1 MKNHKVEKGCI
12 LAALLFVLLWIG
24 GSFPVNAKE
33 TGRGRVLF
41 ISSYSYAWETIPQQ
55 IEGIRKSLGDDVT
68 IDYKFMDTKNVDT
81 AENVHLFYK
90 SLSYYLS
97 QVPVYDVVIV
107 GDDAA
112 YNFVLVYRKIFGNTP
127 IVFEGVNN
135 VSKALAMD
143 YNPNVTGII
152 ENQTYGNT
160 IALAQKIYPEA
171 AHIVAIVDNTVTGL
185 SARKEFY
192 SYKDEFPDLEF
203 SDINASEFSQKDLIK
218 SVESFDE
225 STILLYILCSN
236 DKDGN
241 VYASAESVQ
250 MLSSRAHIPM
260 FSGIS
265 IGMGKGLLGGEIVS
279 HEEMGEIAGEMAL
292 KILNGEPCE
301 NMDVITD
308 SPMTYCFDETVMKR
322 FGISRSML
330 PDDAKII
337 NHEETFMEQ
346 YGKVIRITSVI
357 GGIMV
362 LFIIWLVRDNMH
374 KRKVNDTISSLNKK
388 LNFIARYDAL
398 TSLLNRRVFM
408 EDLQYRIRE
417 KEPFGLIMFDMDNFK
432 RINDVYGHN
441 EGDAVLKEMA
451 ARAGAL
457 VDDVFEVYR
466 LAGDEFVAIV
476 QSGQA
481 EVIDSYAM
489 KILDTFKIPY
499 QIAGG
504 EQYLASSIGIAMY
517 PKDGKN
523 STEVIAAADHAMYEV
538 KKNGKKKAAQA
549 VVKKN
554 GDMKELVVDGR
565 KAFVTTMHNS
575 GEGAEDHV
583 AVFQRIGKG
592 RIMKQPGSHSRAS
605 GKRLE
610 KLRKNDHRAAIKEL
624 FGPSASKMSEVM
636 FLEMYGDVGRVLLN
650 EMQKAISQGG
660 KK

>member
-1 MKNHKVEKGCI
+1 MKVMLHKNRGTHMKNHKVEKGCI
-12 LAALLFVLLWIG
+12 LAVILFVLLCIG

-55 IEGIRKSLGDDVT
+55 IEGIKKSLGDDVT
-68 IDYKFMDTKNVDT
+68 IDYKFMDTKNVDM

-97 QVPVYDVVIV
+97 QVPAYDVVIV

-160 IALAQKIYPEA
+160 IALAKKIYPEA

-388 LNFIARYDAL
+388 LNFMARYDAL
-398 TSLLNRRVFM
+398 TALLNRRVFM

-457 VDDVFEVYR
+457 VDDIFEVYR

-499 QIAGG
+499 RIAGG
-504 EQYLASSIGIAMY
+504 EQYLASSIGIAVY

-523 STEVIAAADHAMYEV
+523 STEVIAAADHAMYKV
-538 KKNGKKKAAQA
+538 KKNGK
-549 VVKKN
+549 N
-554 GDMKELVVDGR
+554 
-565 KAFVTTMHNS
+565 
-575 GEGAEDHV
+575 
-583 AVFQRIGKG
+583 
-592 RIMKQPGSHSRAS
+592 SRAFYDA
-605 GKRLE
+605 GME
-610 KLRKNDHRAAIKEL
+610 KE
-624 FGPSASKMSEVM
+624 P
-636 FLEMYGDVGRVLLN
+636 
-650 EMQKAISQGG
+650 
-660 KK
+660 

>member
-1 MKNHKVEKGCI
+1 MKVMLHKNRGTHMKNHKVEKGCI
-12 LAALLFVLLWIG
+12 LAVILFVLLCIG

-55 IEGIRKSLGDDVT
+55 IEGIKKSLGDDVT

-97 QVPVYDVVIV
+97 QVPAYDVVIV

-160 IALAQKIYPEA
+160 IALAKKIYPEA

-457 VDDVFEVYR
+457 VDDIFEVYR

-476 QSGQA
+476 QSGHA

-499 QIAGG
+499 RIAGG
-504 EQYLASSIGIAMY
+504 EQYLASSIGIAVY

-523 STEVIAAADHAMYEV
+523 STEVIAAADHAMYKV
-538 KKNGKKKAAQA
+538 KKNGK
-549 VVKKN
+549 N
-554 GDMKELVVDGR
+554 
-565 KAFVTTMHNS
+565 
-575 GEGAEDHV
+575 
-583 AVFQRIGKG
+583 
-592 RIMKQPGSHSRAS
+592 SRAFYDA
-605 GKRLE
+605 GME
-610 KLRKNDHRAAIKEL
+610 KE
-624 FGPSASKMSEVM
+624 P
-636 FLEMYGDVGRVLLN
+636 
-650 EMQKAISQGG
+650 
-660 KK
+660 

>member
-1 MKNHKVEKGCI
+1 MKVMLHKNRGTHMKNHKVEKGCI
-12 LAALLFVLLWIG
+12 LAVILFVLLCIG

-55 IEGIRKSLGDDVT
+55 IEGIKKSLGDDVT

-97 QVPVYDVVIV
+97 QVPAYDVVIV

-457 VDDVFEVYR
+457 VDDIFEVYR

-504 EQYLASSIGIAMY
+504 EQYLASSIGIAVY

-523 STEVIAAADHAMYEV
+523 STEVIAAADHAMYKV
-538 KKNGKKKAAQA
+538 KKNGK
-549 VVKKN
+549 N
-554 GDMKELVVDGR
+554 
-565 KAFVTTMHNS
+565 
-575 GEGAEDHV
+575 
-583 AVFQRIGKG
+583 
-592 RIMKQPGSHSRAS
+592 SRAFYDADMEEQS
-605 GKRLE
+605 
-610 KLRKNDHRAAIKEL
+610 
-624 FGPSASKMSEVM
+624 
-636 FLEMYGDVGRVLLN
+636 
-650 EMQKAISQGG
+650 
-660 KK
+660 

>member
-1 MKNHKVEKGCI
+1 MKVMLHKNRGTHMKNHKVEKGCI
-12 LAALLFVLLWIG
+12 LAVILFVLLCIG

-55 IEGIRKSLGDDVT
+55 IEGIKKSLGDDVT

-97 QVPVYDVVIV
+97 QVPAYDVVIV

-160 IALAQKIYPEA
+160 IALAKKIYPEA
-171 AHIVAIVDNTVTGL
+171 THIVAIVDNTVTGL

-388 LNFIARYDAL
+388 LNFMARYDAL
-398 TSLLNRRVFM
+398 TALLNRRVFM

-432 RINDVYGHN
+432 RVNDVYGHN

-457 VDDVFEVYR
+457 VDDIFEVYR

-538 KKNGKKKAAQA
+538 KKNGK
-549 VVKKN
+549 N
-554 GDMKELVVDGR
+554 
-565 KAFVTTMHNS
+565 
-575 GEGAEDHV
+575 
-583 AVFQRIGKG
+583 
-592 RIMKQPGSHSRAS
+592 SRA
-605 GKRLE
+605 
-610 KLRKNDHRAAIKEL
+610 
-624 FGPSASKMSEVM
+624 F
-636 FLEMYGDVGRVLLN
+636 YDVDM
-650 EMQKAISQGG
+650 EEQS
-660 KK
+660 

>member
-1 MKNHKVEKGCI
+1 MKVMLHKNRGTHMKNHKVEKGCI
-12 LAALLFVLLWIG
+12 LAVILFVLLCIG

-55 IEGIRKSLGDDVT
+55 IEGIKKSLGDDVT

-97 QVPVYDVVIV
+97 QVPAYDVVIV

-538 KKNGKKKAAQA
+538 KKNGK
-549 VVKKN
+549 N
-554 GDMKELVVDGR
+554 
-565 KAFVTTMHNS
+565 
-575 GEGAEDHV
+575 
-583 AVFQRIGKG
+583 
-592 RIMKQPGSHSRAS
+592 SRAFYDA
-605 GKRLE
+605 GME
-610 KLRKNDHRAAIKEL
+610 KE
-624 FGPSASKMSEVM
+624 P
-636 FLEMYGDVGRVLLN
+636 
-650 EMQKAISQGG
+650 
-660 KK
+660 

>member
-1 MKNHKVEKGCI
+1 MKVMLHKNRGTHMKNHKVEKGCI
-12 LAALLFVLLWIG
+12 LAVILFVLLCIG

-55 IEGIRKSLGDDVT
+55 IEGIKKSLGDDVT

-97 QVPVYDVVIV
+97 QVPAYDVVIV

-160 IALAQKIYPEA
+160 IALAKKIYPEA

-330 PDDAKII
+330 PDDAKFI

-538 KKNGKKKAAQA
+538 KKNGK
-549 VVKKN
+549 N
-554 GDMKELVVDGR
+554 
-565 KAFVTTMHNS
+565 
-575 GEGAEDHV
+575 
-583 AVFQRIGKG
+583 
-592 RIMKQPGSHSRAS
+592 SRAFYDA
-605 GKRLE
+605 GME
-610 KLRKNDHRAAIKEL
+610 KE
-624 FGPSASKMSEVM
+624 P
-636 FLEMYGDVGRVLLN
+636 
-650 EMQKAISQGG
+650 
-660 KK
+660 

>member
-1 MKNHKVEKGCI
+1 MKVMLHKNRGTHMKNHKVEKGCI
-12 LAALLFVLLWIG
+12 LAVILFVLLWIG

-55 IEGIRKSLGDDVT
+55 IEGIKKSLGDDVT

-97 QVPVYDVVIV
+97 QVPAYDVVIV

-160 IALAQKIYPEA
+160 IALAKKIYPEA

-388 LNFIARYDAL
+388 LNFMARYDAL

-457 VDDVFEVYR
+457 VDDIFEVYR

-499 QIAGG
+499 RIAGG
-504 EQYLASSIGIAMY
+504 EQYLASSIGIAVY

-523 STEVIAAADHAMYEV
+523 STEVIAAADHAMYKV
-538 KKNGKKKAAQA
+538 KKNGK
-549 VVKKN
+549 N
-554 GDMKELVVDGR
+554 
-565 KAFVTTMHNS
+565 
-575 GEGAEDHV
+575 
-583 AVFQRIGKG
+583 
-592 RIMKQPGSHSRAS
+592 SRAFYDA
-605 GKRLE
+605 GME
-610 KLRKNDHRAAIKEL
+610 KE
-624 FGPSASKMSEVM
+624 P
-636 FLEMYGDVGRVLLN
+636 
-650 EMQKAISQGG
+650 
-660 KK
+660 

>member
-1 MKNHKVEKGCI
+1 MKVMLHKNRGTHMKNHKVEKGCI
-12 LAALLFVLLWIG
+12 LAVILFVLLCIG

-97 QVPVYDVVIV
+97 QVPAYDVVIV

-160 IALAQKIYPEA
+160 IALAKKIYPEA

-388 LNFIARYDAL
+388 LNFMARYDAL

-499 QIAGG
+499 QIASE

-538 KKNGKKKAAQA
+538 KKNGK
-549 VVKKN
+549 N
-554 GDMKELVVDGR
+554 
-565 KAFVTTMHNS
+565 
-575 GEGAEDHV
+575 
-583 AVFQRIGKG
+583 
-592 RIMKQPGSHSRAS
+592 SRAFYDADMEEQS
-605 GKRLE
+605 
-610 KLRKNDHRAAIKEL
+610 
-624 FGPSASKMSEVM
+624 
-636 FLEMYGDVGRVLLN
+636 
-650 EMQKAISQGG
+650 
-660 KK
+660 

>member
-1 MKNHKVEKGCI
+1 MKVMLHKNRGTHMKNHKVEKGCI
-12 LAALLFVLLWIG
+12 LAVILFVLLCIG

-97 QVPVYDVVIV
+97 QVPAYDVVIV

-160 IALAQKIYPEA
+160 IALAKKIYPEA

-504 EQYLASSIGIAMY
+504 EQYFASSIGIAMY

-538 KKNGKKKAAQA
+538 KKNGK
-549 VVKKN
+549 N
-554 GDMKELVVDGR
+554 
-565 KAFVTTMHNS
+565 
-575 GEGAEDHV
+575 
-583 AVFQRIGKG
+583 
-592 RIMKQPGSHSRAS
+592 SRAFYDA
-605 GKRLE
+605 GME
-610 KLRKNDHRAAIKEL
+610 KE
-624 FGPSASKMSEVM
+624 P
-636 FLEMYGDVGRVLLN
+636 
-650 EMQKAISQGG
+650 
-660 KK
+660 

>member
-1 MKNHKVEKGCI
+1 MKVMLHKNRGTHMKNHKVEKGCI
-12 LAALLFVLLWIG
+12 LAVILFVLLCIG

-55 IEGIRKSLGDDVT
+55 IEGIKKSLGDDVT

-97 QVPVYDVVIV
+97 QVPAYDVVIV

-160 IALAQKIYPEA
+160 IALAKKIYPEA

-388 LNFIARYDAL
+388 LNFMARYDAL
-398 TSLLNRRVFM
+398 TALLNRRVFM

-432 RINDVYGHN
+432 RVNDVYGHN

-457 VDDVFEVYR
+457 VDDIFEVYR

-538 KKNGKKKAAQA
+538 KKNGK
-549 VVKKN
+549 N
-554 GDMKELVVDGR
+554 
-565 KAFVTTMHNS
+565 
-575 GEGAEDHV
+575 
-583 AVFQRIGKG
+583 
-592 RIMKQPGSHSRAS
+592 SRAFYDADMEEQS
-605 GKRLE
+605 
-610 KLRKNDHRAAIKEL
+610 
-624 FGPSASKMSEVM
+624 
-636 FLEMYGDVGRVLLN
+636 
-650 EMQKAISQGG
+650 
-660 KK
+660 

>member
-1 MKNHKVEKGCI
+1 MKVMLHKNRGTHMKNHKVEKGCI
-12 LAALLFVLLWIG
+12 LAVILFVLLCIG

-55 IEGIRKSLGDDVT
+55 IDGIRKSLGDDVT

-97 QVPVYDVVIV
+97 QVPAYDVVIV

-499 QIAGG
+499 RIAGG
-504 EQYLASSIGIAMY
+504 EQYLALSIGIAVY

-523 STEVIAAADHAMYEV
+523 STEVIAAADHAMYKV
-538 KKNGKKKAAQA
+538 KKNGK
-549 VVKKN
+549 N
-554 GDMKELVVDGR
+554 
-565 KAFVTTMHNS
+565 
-575 GEGAEDHV
+575 
-583 AVFQRIGKG
+583 
-592 RIMKQPGSHSRAS
+592 SRAFYDADMEEQS
-605 GKRLE
+605 
-610 KLRKNDHRAAIKEL
+610 
-624 FGPSASKMSEVM
+624 
-636 FLEMYGDVGRVLLN
+636 
-650 EMQKAISQGG
+650 
-660 KK
+660 

>member
-1 MKNHKVEKGCI
+1 MKVMLHKNRGTHMKNHKVEKGCI
-12 LAALLFVLLWIG
+12 LAVILFVLLCIG

-55 IEGIRKSLGDDVT
+55 IDGIRKSLGDDVT

-97 QVPVYDVVIV
+97 QVPAYDVVIV

-160 IALAQKIYPEA
+160 IALAKKIYPEA

-388 LNFIARYDAL
+388 LNFMARYDAL
-398 TSLLNRRVFM
+398 TALLNRRVFM

-457 VDDVFEVYR
+457 VDDIFEVYR

-538 KKNGKKKAAQA
+538 KKNGK
-549 VVKKN
+549 N
-554 GDMKELVVDGR
+554 
-565 KAFVTTMHNS
+565 
-575 GEGAEDHV
+575 
-583 AVFQRIGKG
+583 
-592 RIMKQPGSHSRAS
+592 SRAFYDA
-605 GKRLE
+605 GME
-610 KLRKNDHRAAIKEL
+610 KE
-624 FGPSASKMSEVM
+624 P
-636 FLEMYGDVGRVLLN
+636 
-650 EMQKAISQGG
+650 
-660 KK
+660 

>member
-1 MKNHKVEKGCI
+1 MKVMLHKNRGTHMKNHKVEKGCI
-12 LAALLFVLLWIG
+12 LAVILFVLLCIG

-55 IEGIRKSLGDDVT
+55 IEGIKKSLGDDVT

-97 QVPVYDVVIV
+97 QVPAYDVIIV

-160 IALAQKIYPEA
+160 IALAKKIYPEA

-538 KKNGKKKAAQA
+538 KKNGK
-549 VVKKN
+549 N
-554 GDMKELVVDGR
+554 
-565 KAFVTTMHNS
+565 
-575 GEGAEDHV
+575 
-583 AVFQRIGKG
+583 
-592 RIMKQPGSHSRAS
+592 SRAFYDA
-605 GKRLE
+605 GME
-610 KLRKNDHRAAIKEL
+610 KE
-624 FGPSASKMSEVM
+624 P
-636 FLEMYGDVGRVLLN
+636 
-650 EMQKAISQGG
+650 
-660 KK
+660 

>member
-1 MKNHKVEKGCI
+1 MKVMLHKNRGTHMKNHKVEKGCI
-12 LAALLFVLLWIG
+12 LAVILFVLLCIG

-55 IEGIRKSLGDDVT
+55 IEGIKKSLGDDVT

-97 QVPVYDVVIV
+97 QVPAYDVIIV

-160 IALAQKIYPEA
+160 IALAKKIYPEA

-388 LNFIARYDAL
+388 LNFMARYDAL
-398 TSLLNRRVFM
+398 TALLNRRVFM

-432 RINDVYGHN
+432 RVNDVYGHN

-457 VDDVFEVYR
+457 VDDIFEVYR

-499 QIAGG
+499 RIAGG
-504 EQYLASSIGIAMY
+504 EQYLASSIGIAVY

-523 STEVIAAADHAMYEV
+523 STEVIAAADHAMYKV
-538 KKNGKKKAAQA
+538 KKNGK
-549 VVKKN
+549 N
-554 GDMKELVVDGR
+554 
-565 KAFVTTMHNS
+565 
-575 GEGAEDHV
+575 
-583 AVFQRIGKG
+583 
-592 RIMKQPGSHSRAS
+592 SRAFYDADMEEQS
-605 GKRLE
+605 
-610 KLRKNDHRAAIKEL
+610 
-624 FGPSASKMSEVM
+624 
-636 FLEMYGDVGRVLLN
+636 
-650 EMQKAISQGG
+650 
-660 KK
+660 

>member
-1 MKNHKVEKGCI
+1 MKVMLHKNRGTHMKNHKVEKGCI
-12 LAALLFVLLWIG
+12 LAVILFVLLWIG

-55 IEGIRKSLGDDVT
+55 IEGIKKSLGDDVT

-97 QVPVYDVVIV
+97 QVPAYDVIIV

-160 IALAQKIYPEA
+160 IALAKKIYPEA

-388 LNFIARYDAL
+388 LNFMARYDAL
-398 TSLLNRRVFM
+398 TALLNRRVFM

-457 VDDVFEVYR
+457 VDDIFEVYR

-538 KKNGKKKAAQA
+538 KKNGK
-549 VVKKN
+549 N
-554 GDMKELVVDGR
+554 
-565 KAFVTTMHNS
+565 
-575 GEGAEDHV
+575 
-583 AVFQRIGKG
+583 
-592 RIMKQPGSHSRAS
+592 SRAFYDA
-605 GKRLE
+605 GME
-610 KLRKNDHRAAIKEL
+610 KE
-624 FGPSASKMSEVM
+624 P
-636 FLEMYGDVGRVLLN
+636 
-650 EMQKAISQGG
+650 
-660 KK
+660 

>member
-1 MKNHKVEKGCI
+1 MKVMLHKNRGTHMKNHKVEKGCI
-12 LAALLFVLLWIG
+12 LAVILFVLLCIG

-97 QVPVYDVVIV
+97 QVPAYDVVIV

-160 IALAQKIYPEA
+160 IALAKKIYPEA

-388 LNFIARYDAL
+388 LNFMARYDAL
-398 TSLLNRRVFM
+398 TALLNRRVFM

-504 EQYLASSIGIAMY
+504 EQYLASSIGIAVY

-523 STEVIAAADHAMYEV
+523 STEVIAAADHAMYKV
-538 KKNGKKKAAQA
+538 KKNGK
-549 VVKKN
+549 N
-554 GDMKELVVDGR
+554 
-565 KAFVTTMHNS
+565 
-575 GEGAEDHV
+575 
-583 AVFQRIGKG
+583 
-592 RIMKQPGSHSRAS
+592 SRAFYDADMEEQS
-605 GKRLE
+605 
-610 KLRKNDHRAAIKEL
+610 
-624 FGPSASKMSEVM
+624 
-636 FLEMYGDVGRVLLN
+636 
-650 EMQKAISQGG
+650 
-660 KK
+660 

>member
-1 MKNHKVEKGCI
+1 MKVMLHKNRGTHMKNHKVEKGCI
-12 LAALLFVLLWIG
+12 LAVILFVLLCIG

-55 IEGIRKSLGDDVT
+55 IEGIKKSLGDDVT

-97 QVPVYDVVIV
+97 QVPAYDVIIV

-160 IALAQKIYPEA
+160 IALAKKIYPEA

-322 FGISRSML
+322 FGILRSML

-388 LNFIARYDAL
+388 LNFMARYDAL
-398 TSLLNRRVFM
+398 TALLNRRVFM

-457 VDDVFEVYR
+457 VDDIFEVYR

-499 QIAGG
+499 RIAGG
-504 EQYLASSIGIAMY
+504 EQYLASSIGIAVY

-523 STEVIAAADHAMYEV
+523 STEVIAAADHAMYKV
-538 KKNGKKKAAQA
+538 KKNGK
-549 VVKKN
+549 N
-554 GDMKELVVDGR
+554 
-565 KAFVTTMHNS
+565 
-575 GEGAEDHV
+575 
-583 AVFQRIGKG
+583 
-592 RIMKQPGSHSRAS
+592 SRAFYDA
-605 GKRLE
+605 GME
-610 KLRKNDHRAAIKEL
+610 KE
-624 FGPSASKMSEVM
+624 P
-636 FLEMYGDVGRVLLN
+636 
-650 EMQKAISQGG
+650 
-660 KK
+660 

>member
-1 MKNHKVEKGCI
+1 MKVMLHKNRGTHMKNHKVEKGCI

-55 IEGIRKSLGDDVT
+55 IEGIKKSLGDDVT

-97 QVPVYDVVIV
+97 QVPAYDVIIV

-160 IALAQKIYPEA
+160 IALAKKIYPEA

-322 FGISRSML
+322 FGILRSML

-388 LNFIARYDAL
+388 LNFMARYDAL
-398 TSLLNRRVFM
+398 TALLNRRVFM

-457 VDDVFEVYR
+457 VDDIFEVYR

-499 QIAGG
+499 RIAGG
-504 EQYLASSIGIAMY
+504 EQYLASSIGIAVY

-523 STEVIAAADHAMYEV
+523 STEVIAAADHAMYKV
-538 KKNGKKKAAQA
+538 KKNGK
-549 VVKKN
+549 N
-554 GDMKELVVDGR
+554 
-565 KAFVTTMHNS
+565 
-575 GEGAEDHV
+575 
-583 AVFQRIGKG
+583 
-592 RIMKQPGSHSRAS
+592 SRAFYDA
-605 GKRLE
+605 GME
-610 KLRKNDHRAAIKEL
+610 KE
-624 FGPSASKMSEVM
+624 P
-636 FLEMYGDVGRVLLN
+636 
-650 EMQKAISQGG
+650 
-660 KK
+660 

>member
-55 IEGIRKSLGDDVT
+55 IDGIRKSLGDDVT

-97 QVPVYDVVIV
+97 QVPAYDVVIV

-160 IALAQKIYPEA
+160 IGLAKKIYPEA

-279 HEEMGEIAGEMAL
+279 HEEMGEIAGEMRVTEL
-292 KILNGEPCE
+292 KRRHTGSTIRWLPDLE
-301 NMDVITD
+301 VFTD
-308 SPMTYCFDETVMKR
+308 IDIPLDYYQDVMKR
-322 FGISRSML
+322 QAVVNAGVTFRLRSEVSPGRFETQDFLYENGI
-330 PDDAKII
+330 
-337 NHEETFMEQ
+337 
-346 YGKVIRITSVI
+346 
-357 GGIMV
+357 
-362 LFIIWLVRDNMH
+362 RDY
-374 KRKVNDTISSLNKK
+374 L
-388 LNFIARYDAL
+388 A
-398 TSLLNRRVFM
+398 
-408 EDLQYRIRE
+408 E
-417 KEPFGLIMFDMDNFK
+417 
-432 RINDVYGHN
+432 
-441 EGDAVLKEMA
+441 
-451 ARAGAL
+451 
-457 VDDVFEVYR
+457 
-466 LAGDEFVAIV
+466 LAGDDPITRPVCWEAERQGRDRADKPEYKVKLNIAWCFSNRVHLMEHYHNSSFLEHGGSPDKATRLAFVAALDKYLRENNKYTKGESKITFPDV
-476 QSGQA
+476 QECLLLVSSNFSTQTSYENQTKKAITNKFIQDAMSEFLRQQLQVYFIENHDDA
-481 EVIDSYAM
+481 ERM
-489 KILDTFKIPY
+489 
-499 QIAGG
+499 
-504 EQYLASSIGIAMY
+504 
-517 PKDGKN
+517 
-523 STEVIAAADHAMYEV
+523 AAQVLINKRSRETAERTRLGA
-538 KKNGKKKAAQA
+538 KKKLSEKIDIANRVQ
-549 VVKKN
+549 KF
-554 GDMKELVVDGR
+554 VDCR
-565 KAFVTTMHNS
+565 T
-575 GEGAEDHV
+575 
-583 AVFQRIGKG
+583 
-592 RIMKQPGSHSRAS
+592 
-605 GKRLE
+605 
-610 KLRKNDHRAAIKEL
+610 
-624 FGPSASKMSEVM
+624 
-636 FLEMYGDVGRVLLN
+636 
-650 EMQKAISQGG
+650 
-660 KK
+660 

>member
-1 MKNHKVEKGCI
+1 MKVMLHKNRGTHMKNHKVEKGCI
-12 LAALLFVLLWIG
+12 LAVILFVLLCIG

-55 IEGIRKSLGDDVT
+55 IEGIKKSLGDDVT

-97 QVPVYDVVIV
+97 QVPAYDVVIV

-160 IALAQKIYPEA
+160 IALAKKIYPEA

-388 LNFIARYDAL
+388 LNFMARYDAL
-398 TSLLNRRVFM
+398 TALLNRRVFM

-504 EQYLASSIGIAMY
+504 EQYFASSIGIAMY

-538 KKNGKKKAAQA
+538 KKNGK
-549 VVKKN
+549 N
-554 GDMKELVVDGR
+554 
-565 KAFVTTMHNS
+565 
-575 GEGAEDHV
+575 
-583 AVFQRIGKG
+583 
-592 RIMKQPGSHSRAS
+592 SRAFYDA
-605 GKRLE
+605 GME
-610 KLRKNDHRAAIKEL
+610 KE
-624 FGPSASKMSEVM
+624 P
-636 FLEMYGDVGRVLLN
+636 
-650 EMQKAISQGG
+650 
-660 KK
+660 

>member
-1 MKNHKVEKGCI
+1 MKVMLHKNRGTHMKNHKVEKGCI
-12 LAALLFVLLWIG
+12 LAVILFVLLCIG

-97 QVPVYDVVIV
+97 QVPAYDVIIV

-160 IALAQKIYPEA
+160 IALAKKIYPEA

-499 QIAGG
+499 RIAGG
-504 EQYLASSIGIAMY
+504 EQYLASSIGIAVY

-523 STEVIAAADHAMYEV
+523 STEVIAAADHAMYKV
-538 KKNGKKKAAQA
+538 KKNGK
-549 VVKKN
+549 N
-554 GDMKELVVDGR
+554 
-565 KAFVTTMHNS
+565 
-575 GEGAEDHV
+575 
-583 AVFQRIGKG
+583 
-592 RIMKQPGSHSRAS
+592 SRAFYDA
-605 GKRLE
+605 GME
-610 KLRKNDHRAAIKEL
+610 KE
-624 FGPSASKMSEVM
+624 P
-636 FLEMYGDVGRVLLN
+636 
-650 EMQKAISQGG
+650 
-660 KK
+660 

>member
-1 MKNHKVEKGCI
+1 MKVMLHKNRGTHMKNHKVEKGCI
-12 LAALLFVLLWIG
+12 LAVILFVLLCIE

-55 IEGIRKSLGDDVT
+55 IEGIKKSLGDDVT

-97 QVPVYDVVIV
+97 QVPAYDVIIV

-160 IALAQKIYPEA
+160 IALAKKIYPEA

-388 LNFIARYDAL
+388 LNFMARYDAL
-398 TSLLNRRVFM
+398 TALLNRRVFM

-432 RINDVYGHN
+432 RVNDVYGHN

-457 VDDVFEVYR
+457 VDDIFEVYR

-538 KKNGKKKAAQA
+538 KKNGK
-549 VVKKN
+549 N
-554 GDMKELVVDGR
+554 
-565 KAFVTTMHNS
+565 
-575 GEGAEDHV
+575 
-583 AVFQRIGKG
+583 
-592 RIMKQPGSHSRAS
+592 SRA
-605 GKRLE
+605 
-610 KLRKNDHRAAIKEL
+610 
-624 FGPSASKMSEVM
+624 F
-636 FLEMYGDVGRVLLN
+636 YDVDM
-650 EMQKAISQGG
+650 EEQS
-660 KK
+660 

>member
-1 MKNHKVEKGCI
+1 MKVMLHKNRGTHMKNHKVEKGCI
-12 LAALLFVLLWIG
+12 LAVILFVLLCIG

-55 IEGIRKSLGDDVT
+55 IEGIKKSLGDDVT
-68 IDYKFMDTKNVDT
+68 IDYKFMDTQNVDT

-97 QVPVYDVVIV
+97 QVPAYDVVIV

-538 KKNGKKKAAQA
+538 KKNGK
-549 VVKKN
+549 N
-554 GDMKELVVDGR
+554 
-565 KAFVTTMHNS
+565 
-575 GEGAEDHV
+575 
-583 AVFQRIGKG
+583 
-592 RIMKQPGSHSRAS
+592 SRAFYDA
-605 GKRLE
+605 GME
-610 KLRKNDHRAAIKEL
+610 KE
-624 FGPSASKMSEVM
+624 P
-636 FLEMYGDVGRVLLN
+636 
-650 EMQKAISQGG
+650 
-660 KK
+660 

>member
-1 MKNHKVEKGCI
+1 MKVMLHKNRGTHMKNHKVEKGCI
-12 LAALLFVLLWIG
+12 LAVILFVLLCIG

-55 IEGIRKSLGDDVT
+55 IEGIKKSLGDDVT

-97 QVPVYDVVIV
+97 QVPAYDVVIV

-160 IALAQKIYPEA
+160 IALAKKIYPEA

-388 LNFIARYDAL
+388 LNFMARYDAL
-398 TSLLNRRVFM
+398 TALLNRRVFM

-457 VDDVFEVYR
+457 VDDIFEVYR

-538 KKNGKKKAAQA
+538 KKNGK
-549 VVKKN
+549 N
-554 GDMKELVVDGR
+554 
-565 KAFVTTMHNS
+565 
-575 GEGAEDHV
+575 
-583 AVFQRIGKG
+583 
-592 RIMKQPGSHSRAS
+592 SRAFYDA
-605 GKRLE
+605 GME
-610 KLRKNDHRAAIKEL
+610 KE
-624 FGPSASKMSEVM
+624 P
-636 FLEMYGDVGRVLLN
+636 
-650 EMQKAISQGG
+650 
-660 KK
+660 

>member
-1 MKNHKVEKGCI
+1 MKVMLHKNRGTHMKNHKVEKGCI
-12 LAALLFVLLWIG
+12 LAVILFVLLCIG

-55 IEGIRKSLGDDVT
+55 IEGIKKSLGDDVT

-97 QVPVYDVVIV
+97 QVPAYDVIIV

-160 IALAQKIYPEA
+160 IALAKKIYPEA

-538 KKNGKKKAAQA
+538 KKNGK
-549 VVKKN
+549 N
-554 GDMKELVVDGR
+554 
-565 KAFVTTMHNS
+565 
-575 GEGAEDHV
+575 
-583 AVFQRIGKG
+583 
-592 RIMKQPGSHSRAS
+592 SRA
-605 GKRLE
+605 
-610 KLRKNDHRAAIKEL
+610 
-624 FGPSASKMSEVM
+624 F
-636 FLEMYGDVGRVLLN
+636 YDVDM
-650 EMQKAISQGG
+650 EEQS
-660 KK
+660 

>member
-1 MKNHKVEKGCI
+1 MKVMLHKNRGTHMKNHKVEKGCI
-12 LAALLFVLLWIG
+12 LAVILFVLLCIG

-55 IEGIRKSLGDDVT
+55 IEGIKKSLGDDVT

-97 QVPVYDVVIV
+97 QVPAYDVVIV

-337 NHEETFMEQ
+337 NYEETFMEQ

-499 QIAGG
+499 RIAGG
-504 EQYLASSIGIAMY
+504 EQYLASSIGIAVY

-523 STEVIAAADHAMYEV
+523 STEVIAAADHAMYKV
-538 KKNGKKKAAQA
+538 KKNGK
-549 VVKKN
+549 N
-554 GDMKELVVDGR
+554 
-565 KAFVTTMHNS
+565 
-575 GEGAEDHV
+575 
-583 AVFQRIGKG
+583 
-592 RIMKQPGSHSRAS
+592 SRAFYDADMEEQS
-605 GKRLE
+605 
-610 KLRKNDHRAAIKEL
+610 
-624 FGPSASKMSEVM
+624 
-636 FLEMYGDVGRVLLN
+636 
-650 EMQKAISQGG
+650 
-660 KK
+660 

>member
-1 MKNHKVEKGCI
+1 MKVMLHKNRGTHMKNHKVEKGCI
-12 LAALLFVLLWIG
+12 LAVILFVLLCIG

-55 IEGIRKSLGDDVT
+55 IEGIKKSLGDDVT

-97 QVPVYDVVIV
+97 QVPAYDVIIV

-160 IALAQKIYPEA
+160 IALAKKIYPEA

-388 LNFIARYDAL
+388 LNFMARYDAL
-398 TSLLNRRVFM
+398 TALLNRRVFM

-432 RINDVYGHN
+432 RVNDVYGHN

-457 VDDVFEVYR
+457 VDDIFEVYR

-523 STEVIAAADHAMYEV
+523 STEVIAAADHAMYKV
-538 KKNGKKKAAQA
+538 KKNGK
-549 VVKKN
+549 N
-554 GDMKELVVDGR
+554 
-565 KAFVTTMHNS
+565 
-575 GEGAEDHV
+575 
-583 AVFQRIGKG
+583 
-592 RIMKQPGSHSRAS
+592 SRA
-605 GKRLE
+605 
-610 KLRKNDHRAAIKEL
+610 
-624 FGPSASKMSEVM
+624 F
-636 FLEMYGDVGRVLLN
+636 YDVDM
-650 EMQKAISQGG
+650 EEQS
-660 KK
+660 

>member
-1 MKNHKVEKGCI
+1 MKVMLHKNRGTHMKNHKVEKGCI
-12 LAALLFVLLWIG
+12 LAVILFVLLCIG

-55 IEGIRKSLGDDVT
+55 IEGIKKSLGDDVT

-97 QVPVYDVVIV
+97 QVPAYDVIIV

-160 IALAQKIYPEA
+160 IALAKKIYPEA

-388 LNFIARYDAL
+388 LNFMARYDAL
-398 TSLLNRRVFM
+398 TALLNRRVFM

-432 RINDVYGHN
+432 RVNDVYGHN

-499 QIAGG
+499 RIAGG
-504 EQYLASSIGIAMY
+504 EQYLASSIGIAVY

-523 STEVIAAADHAMYEV
+523 STEVIAAADHAMYKV
-538 KKNGKKKAAQA
+538 KKNGK
-549 VVKKN
+549 N
-554 GDMKELVVDGR
+554 
-565 KAFVTTMHNS
+565 
-575 GEGAEDHV
+575 
-583 AVFQRIGKG
+583 
-592 RIMKQPGSHSRAS
+592 SRAFYDA
-605 GKRLE
+605 GME
-610 KLRKNDHRAAIKEL
+610 KE
-624 FGPSASKMSEVM
+624 P
-636 FLEMYGDVGRVLLN
+636 
-650 EMQKAISQGG
+650 
-660 KK
+660 

>member
-1 MKNHKVEKGCI
+1 MKDHKVEKGCI
-12 LAALLFVLLWIG
+12 LAALLLVLLCIG

-33 TGRGRVLF
+33 TGRRRVLF

-55 IEGIRKSLGDDVT
+55 IEGIQKSLGDEVT

-97 QVPVYDVVIV
+97 QVPAYDVIIV

-112 YNFVLVYRKIFGNTP
+112 FNFALAYRQKLFGDTP
-127 IVFEGVNN
+127 IIFEGVNN
-135 VSKALAMD
+135 STKAWEMNQD
-143 YNPNVTGII
+143 PTITGVI
-152 ENQTYGNT
+152 ENQTYENT
-160 IALAQKIYPEA
+160 IALAEKIYPKA
-171 AHIVAIVDNTVTGL
+171 THIVAILDNTVTGL
-185 SARKEFY
+185 GARKEFY
-192 SYKDEFPDLEF
+192 SCRAMFPKLD
-203 SDINASEFSQKDLIK
+203 
-218 SVESFDE
+218 FDE
-225 STILLYILCSN
+225 INTSELTQKEIIEQVEDLDENTILLYIICSN

-265 IGMGKGLLGGEIVS
+265 IGMGQGLLGGQIVS
-279 HEEMGEIAGEMAL
+279 HEKMGEIAGEMAANVL
-292 KILNGEPCE
+292 DGESCE
-301 NMDVITD
+301 NMDVVWDT
-308 SPMTYCFDETVMKR
+308 PMIYCFDENVMKR
-322 FGISRSML
+322 FEISRSML

-357 GGIMV
+357 GVIMV

-388 LNFIARYDAL
+388 LNFMARYDAL

-408 EDLQYRIRE
+408 EDLQYRISE

-441 EGDAVLKEMA
+441 EGDAVLREMA
-451 ARAGAL
+451 ARTGVL
-457 VDDVFEVYR
+457 VDYVFQVYR

-476 QSGQA
+476 ASGQT
-481 EVIDSYAM
+481 EIIDSYAM
-489 KILDTFKIPY
+489 KILDTFKKPY
-499 QIAGG
+499 QIADN

-523 STEVIAAADHAMYEV
+523 STEVIAAADHAMYVV
-538 KKNGKKKAAQA
+538 KKNGKNSRAFYDAAM
-549 VVKKN
+549 K
-554 GDMKELVVDGR
+554 KEL
-565 KAFVTTMHNS
+565 
-575 GEGAEDHV
+575 
-583 AVFQRIGKG
+583 
-592 RIMKQPGSHSRAS
+592 
-605 GKRLE
+605 
-610 KLRKNDHRAAIKEL
+610 
-624 FGPSASKMSEVM
+624 
-636 FLEMYGDVGRVLLN
+636 
-650 EMQKAISQGG
+650 
-660 KK
+660 

>member
-12 LAALLFVLLWIG
+12 LAVILFVLLCIG

-55 IEGIRKSLGDDVT
+55 IEGIKKSLGDDVT

-97 QVPVYDVVIV
+97 QVPAYDVVIV

-171 AHIVAIVDNTVTGL
+171 AHIVATGL

-538 KKNGKKKAAQA
+538 KKNGK
-549 VVKKN
+549 N
-554 GDMKELVVDGR
+554 
-565 KAFVTTMHNS
+565 
-575 GEGAEDHV
+575 
-583 AVFQRIGKG
+583 
-592 RIMKQPGSHSRAS
+592 SRAFYDA
-605 GKRLE
+605 GME
-610 KLRKNDHRAAIKEL
+610 KE
-624 FGPSASKMSEVM
+624 P
-636 FLEMYGDVGRVLLN
+636 
-650 EMQKAISQGG
+650 
-660 KK
+660 

>member
-1 MKNHKVEKGCI
+1 MKVMLHKNRGTHMKNHKVEKGCI
-12 LAALLFVLLWIG
+12 LAVILFVLLCIG

-97 QVPVYDVVIV
+97 QVPAYDVIIV

-160 IALAQKIYPEA
+160 IALA
-171 AHIVAIVDNTVTGL
+171 
-185 SARKEFY
+185 
-192 SYKDEFPDLEF
+192 
-203 SDINASEFSQKDLIK
+203 
-218 SVESFDE
+218 VESFDE

-374 KRKVNDTISSLNKK
+374 KRKVNDTIRSLNKK

-476 QSGQA
+476 QSGQK

-499 QIAGG
+499 RIAGG
-504 EQYLASSIGIAMY
+504 EQYLASSIGIAVY

-523 STEVIAAADHAMYEV
+523 STEVIAAADHAMYKV
-538 KKNGKKKAAQA
+538 KKNGK
-549 VVKKN
+549 N
-554 GDMKELVVDGR
+554 
-565 KAFVTTMHNS
+565 
-575 GEGAEDHV
+575 
-583 AVFQRIGKG
+583 
-592 RIMKQPGSHSRAS
+592 SRAFYDA
-605 GKRLE
+605 GME
-610 KLRKNDHRAAIKEL
+610 KE
-624 FGPSASKMSEVM
+624 P
-636 FLEMYGDVGRVLLN
+636 
-650 EMQKAISQGG
+650 
-660 KK
+660 

>member
-1 MKNHKVEKGCI
+1 MKVMLHKNRGTHMKNHKVEKGCI
-12 LAALLFVLLWIG
+12 LAVILFVLLCIG

-55 IEGIRKSLGDDVT
+55 IEGIKKSLGDDVT

-97 QVPVYDVVIV
+97 QVPAYDVVIV

-160 IALAQKIYPEA
+160 IALAKKIYPEA

-374 KRKVNDTISSLNKK
+374 KRKVNETISSLNKK
-388 LNFIARYDAL
+388 LNFMARYDAL

-417 KEPFGLIMFDMDNFK
+417 GKPFGLIMFDMDNFK

-451 ARAGAL
+451 VRAGTL

-476 QSGQA
+476 VSGQT

-538 KKNGKKKAAQA
+538 KKNGK
-549 VVKKN
+549 N
-554 GDMKELVVDGR
+554 
-565 KAFVTTMHNS
+565 
-575 GEGAEDHV
+575 
-583 AVFQRIGKG
+583 
-592 RIMKQPGSHSRAS
+592 SRAFYDADMEEQS
-605 GKRLE
+605 
-610 KLRKNDHRAAIKEL
+610 
-624 FGPSASKMSEVM
+624 
-636 FLEMYGDVGRVLLN
+636 
-650 EMQKAISQGG
+650 
-660 KK
+660 

>member
-1 MKNHKVEKGCI
+1 
-12 LAALLFVLLWIG
+12 
-24 GSFPVNAKE
+24 
-33 TGRGRVLF
+33 
-41 ISSYSYAWETIPQQ
+41 
-55 IEGIRKSLGDDVT
+55 
-68 IDYKFMDTKNVDT
+68 MDTKNVDT

-97 QVPVYDVVIV
+97 QVPAYDVVIV

-160 IALAQKIYPEA
+160 IALAKKIYPEA

-388 LNFIARYDAL
+388 LNFMARYDAL

-476 QSGQA
+476 QSGQK

-499 QIAGG
+499 RIAGG
-504 EQYLASSIGIAMY
+504 EQYLASSIGIAVY

-523 STEVIAAADHAMYEV
+523 STEVIAAADHAMYKV
-538 KKNGKKKAAQA
+538 KKNGK
-549 VVKKN
+549 N
-554 GDMKELVVDGR
+554 
-565 KAFVTTMHNS
+565 
-575 GEGAEDHV
+575 
-583 AVFQRIGKG
+583 
-592 RIMKQPGSHSRAS
+592 SRAFYDA
-605 GKRLE
+605 GME
-610 KLRKNDHRAAIKEL
+610 KE
-624 FGPSASKMSEVM
+624 P
-636 FLEMYGDVGRVLLN
+636 
-650 EMQKAISQGG
+650 
-660 KK
+660 

>member
-1 MKNHKVEKGCI
+1 MKVMLHKNRGTHMKNHKVEKGCI
-12 LAALLFVLLWIG
+12 LAVILFVLLCIG

-55 IEGIRKSLGDDVT
+55 IEGIKKSLGDDVT

-97 QVPVYDVVIV
+97 QVPAYDVIIV

-160 IALAQKIYPEA
+160 IALAKKIYPEA

-388 LNFIARYDAL
+388 LNFMARYDAL
-398 TSLLNRRVFM
+398 TALLNRRVFM

-432 RINDVYGHN
+432 RVNDVYGHN

-457 VDDVFEVYR
+457 VDDIFEVYR

-538 KKNGKKKAAQA
+538 KKNGK
-549 VVKKN
+549 N
-554 GDMKELVVDGR
+554 
-565 KAFVTTMHNS
+565 
-575 GEGAEDHV
+575 
-583 AVFQRIGKG
+583 
-592 RIMKQPGSHSRAS
+592 SRAFYDA
-605 GKRLE
+605 GME
-610 KLRKNDHRAAIKEL
+610 KE
-624 FGPSASKMSEVM
+624 P
-636 FLEMYGDVGRVLLN
+636 
-650 EMQKAISQGG
+650 
-660 KK
+660 

>member
-1 MKNHKVEKGCI
+1 MKVMLHKNRGTHMKNHKVEKGCI
-12 LAALLFVLLWIG
+12 LAVILFVLLCIG

-55 IEGIRKSLGDDVT
+55 IEGIKKSLGDDVT

-97 QVPVYDVVIV
+97 QVPAYDVVIV

-160 IALAQKIYPEA
+160 IALAKKIYPEA

-322 FGISRSML
+322 FGILRSML

-432 RINDVYGHN
+432 RVNDVYGHN

-457 VDDVFEVYR
+457 VDDIFEVYR

-538 KKNGKKKAAQA
+538 KKNGK
-549 VVKKN
+549 N
-554 GDMKELVVDGR
+554 
-565 KAFVTTMHNS
+565 
-575 GEGAEDHV
+575 
-583 AVFQRIGKG
+583 
-592 RIMKQPGSHSRAS
+592 SRAFYDADMEEQS
-605 GKRLE
+605 
-610 KLRKNDHRAAIKEL
+610 
-624 FGPSASKMSEVM
+624 
-636 FLEMYGDVGRVLLN
+636 
-650 EMQKAISQGG
+650 
-660 KK
+660 

>member
-1 MKNHKVEKGCI
+1 MKVMLHKNRGTHMKNHKVEKGCI
-12 LAALLFVLLWIG
+12 LAVILFVLLCIG

-97 QVPVYDVVIV
+97 QVPAYDVVIV

-160 IALAQKIYPEA
+160 IALAKKIYPEA

-260 FSGIS
+260 FSGMS

-388 LNFIARYDAL
+388 LNFMARYDAL
-398 TSLLNRRVFM
+398 TALLNRRVFM

-432 RINDVYGHN
+432 RVNDVYGHN

-457 VDDVFEVYR
+457 VDDIFEVYR

-538 KKNGKKKAAQA
+538 KKNGK
-549 VVKKN
+549 N
-554 GDMKELVVDGR
+554 
-565 KAFVTTMHNS
+565 
-575 GEGAEDHV
+575 
-583 AVFQRIGKG
+583 
-592 RIMKQPGSHSRAS
+592 SRA
-605 GKRLE
+605 
-610 KLRKNDHRAAIKEL
+610 
-624 FGPSASKMSEVM
+624 F
-636 FLEMYGDVGRVLLN
+636 YDVDM
-650 EMQKAISQGG
+650 EEQS
-660 KK
+660 

>member
-1 MKNHKVEKGCI
+1 MKVMLHKNRGTHMKNHKVEKGCI
-12 LAALLFVLLWIG
+12 LAVILFVLLCIG

-97 QVPVYDVVIV
+97 QVPAYDVVIV

-160 IALAQKIYPEA
+160 IALAKKIYPEA

-457 VDDVFEVYR
+457 VDDIFEVYR

-538 KKNGKKKAAQA
+538 KKNGK
-549 VVKKN
+549 N
-554 GDMKELVVDGR
+554 
-565 KAFVTTMHNS
+565 
-575 GEGAEDHV
+575 
-583 AVFQRIGKG
+583 
-592 RIMKQPGSHSRAS
+592 SRAFYDADMEEQS
-605 GKRLE
+605 
-610 KLRKNDHRAAIKEL
+610 
-624 FGPSASKMSEVM
+624 
-636 FLEMYGDVGRVLLN
+636 
-650 EMQKAISQGG
+650 
-660 KK
+660 

>member
-1 MKNHKVEKGCI
+1 MKVMLHKNRGTHMKNHKVEKGCI
-12 LAALLFVLLWIG
+12 LAVILFVLLCIG

-55 IEGIRKSLGDDVT
+55 IEGIKKSLGDDVT

-97 QVPVYDVVIV
+97 QVPAYDVIIV

-160 IALAQKIYPEA
+160 IALAKKIYPEA

-279 HEEMGEIAGEMAL
+279 HDEMGEIAGEMAL

-388 LNFIARYDAL
+388 LNFMARYDAL
-398 TSLLNRRVFM
+398 TALLNRRVFM

-432 RINDVYGHN
+432 RVNDVYGHN

-457 VDDVFEVYR
+457 VDDIFEVYR

-538 KKNGKKKAAQA
+538 KKNGK
-549 VVKKN
+549 N
-554 GDMKELVVDGR
+554 
-565 KAFVTTMHNS
+565 
-575 GEGAEDHV
+575 
-583 AVFQRIGKG
+583 
-592 RIMKQPGSHSRAS
+592 SRAFYDADMEEQS
-605 GKRLE
+605 
-610 KLRKNDHRAAIKEL
+610 
-624 FGPSASKMSEVM
+624 
-636 FLEMYGDVGRVLLN
+636 
-650 EMQKAISQGG
+650 
-660 KK
+660 